1 MKMTEQD
8 QNKKIRDIY
17 HNTKTPDG
25 VKDRIEETLNTIK
38 QQDFGGHTI
47 HFKKRCRKSWS
58 YRRAAAIAAAAILC
72 KP

>member
-1 MKMTEQD
+1 MTEQD
-8 QNKKIRDIY
+8 QNKRIRDIY

-38 QQDFGGHTI
+38 QQDFDGHTI

-58 YRRAAAIAAAAILC
+58 
-72 KP
+72 